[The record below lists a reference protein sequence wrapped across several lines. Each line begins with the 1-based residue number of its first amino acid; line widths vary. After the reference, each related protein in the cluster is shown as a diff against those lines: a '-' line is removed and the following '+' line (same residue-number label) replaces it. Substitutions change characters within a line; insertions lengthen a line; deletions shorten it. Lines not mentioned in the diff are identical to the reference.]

1 MLILKIIK
9 IYYLE
14 VMLINLFNLIVKL
27 NYILWINGVIILLK
41 IKIIL
46 KLIFIKIFMYIL
58 YNIWSKLYYKNM

>member
-41 IKIIL
+41 IKILL
-46 KLIFIKIFMYIL
+46 KLLFVKIFMYI
-58 YNIWSKLYYKNM
+58 